1 MSSSGLT
8 SPKQIRAEQSHT
20 SKGTWLHA
28 KKRPPTDISC
38 TKRIQEFYQIL
49 YSIQSI
55 LFNERVTFRIWP
67 STTNC
72 PVKSI
77 LQASHAIDKLF
88 SICLI
93 YYQNKHNLQWNPY
106 TKKKKKSLKCKTFAN
121 TNFQTSTN
129 TTNLIYKPKYY
140 NFKLKQLFQTTQV
153 HHIIT
158 NVQSSQQTHD
168 RI

>member
-1 MSSSGLT
+1 MQELIHLQHKLT
-8 SPKQIRAEQSHT
+8 LIPKSQ
-20 SKGTWLHA
+20 K
-28 KKRPPTDISC
+28 DISC
-38 TKRIQEFYQIL
+38 AMYIQEFCWIS

-77 LQASHAIDKLF
+77 LQATHAIDKLF
-88 SICLI
+88 PICLDKGEI
-93 YYQNKHNLQWNPY
+93 LLSKQTQFTMKSKHQN
-106 TKKKKKSLKCKTFAN
+106 KCKTFAN
-121 TNFQTSTN
+121 TNLQTSTN
-129 TTNLIYKPKYY
+129 TTNLLYY
-140 NFKLKQLFQTTQV
+140 NSKLKQLFQTTQV
-153 HHIIT
+153 HHIRT

>member
-1 MSSSGLT
+1 MRESLFEYGQAQQIALLKAFYRQHMPLT
-8 SPKQIRAEQSHT
+8 NFFLFVWFIIKTNTIYNEIHT
-20 SKGTWLHA
+20 
-28 KKRPPTDISC
+28 P
-38 TKRIQEFYQIL
+38 
-49 YSIQSI
+49 
-55 LFNERVTFRIWP
+55 
-67 STTNC
+67 
-72 PVKSI
+72 
-77 LQASHAIDKLF
+77 
-88 SICLI
+88 
-93 YYQNKHNLQWNPY
+93 
-106 TKKKKKSLKCKTFAN
+106 KKKKKSLKCKTFAN